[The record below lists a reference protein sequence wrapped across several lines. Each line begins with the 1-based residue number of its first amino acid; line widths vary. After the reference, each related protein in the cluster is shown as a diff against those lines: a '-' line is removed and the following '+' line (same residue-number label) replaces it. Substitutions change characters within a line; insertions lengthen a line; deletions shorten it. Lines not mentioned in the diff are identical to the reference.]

1 MKINMFEGARRIAKL
16 IAVIWVVG
24 VCIYVFNSKP
34 YIHEYYRVDSPDSVP
49 TRMGEK
55 VSGCEVEDATEY
67 LFSQHTSK
75 GTDFSLELCFKP
87 KLFDD
92 GRKLIPYRIDVASYY
107 DQLAQGIIDADK
119 AGDAARVRALGAE
132 YRKLKSQLLKP
143 ATDTT
148 ILAQLKGDNK
158 IEKDPKNPSGFDP
171 DAYLK
176 SKAQP
181 TMNLSKQE
189 ELEFRHRAEQEAS
202 TSGSWR
208 SAPVVE
214 QPKPNQE
221 KVEWGNEKYSTEVSN
236 YTKMVANGF
245 RLTKADEEWV
255 DSKLWPARWKNIKEG
270 LLATVAGLACLWIF
284 SWGVGWIV
292 RGFAGIPTGQDIRP
306 EVKQTPVA

>member
-34 YIHEYYRVDSPDSVP
+34 YIHAYYRVDSPDSVP
-49 TRMGEK
+49 TRMGEQ
-55 VSGCEVEDATEY
+55 VIGCEVEDATEY

-87 KLFDD
+87 KIFDD
-92 GRKLIPYRIDVASYY
+92 GRKLIPYQI
-107 DQLAQGIIDADK
+107 
-119 AGDAARVRALGAE
+119 
-132 YRKLKSQLLKP
+132 LKP
-143 ATDTT
+143 VTDTT
-148 ILAQLKGDNK
+148 ILAQLNGDNK
-158 IEKDPKNPSGFDP
+158 IEKGPKNPSGFDP

-189 ELEFRHRAEQEAS
+189 ELEFRHRAKQEAS
-202 TSGSWR
+202 TSGGWR
-208 SAPVVE
+208 SDPVVE
-214 QPKPNQE
+214 QPKTNQE

-236 YTKMVANGF
+236 YTKMIANGF

-255 DSKLWPARWKNIKEG
+255 DSKLWPARWENIKEG
-270 LLATVAGLACLWIF
+270 LLATVAGLVFLWIF

-292 RGFAGIPTGQDIRP
+292 RGFAGIPTGQDMRP
-306 EVKQTPVA
+306 EVKQTPAA